1 MSKNISEKELVESI
15 KKDSQD
21 YYETG
26 FSESSD
32 EVFDAKLELLRSINP
47 SHPILTTVGHGYS
60 IAGVEDKIRFEHPL
74 PTGSIDK
81 EKDFGVVKKW
91 CNKKTKFTTKIDG
104 NSIIAYYRN
113 GSLWKVVTR
122 GEDDIGI
129 DRTAKFVNIIPNK
142 INAPGYVR
150 VRGEAA
156 IAKAKYTI
164 ENGFDVTK
172 ASRNAVAGAITRK
185 TDWESVMVFVD
196 FVAYTFQD
204 CDSGDDIFNLH
215 DWKDF
220 KIEEQK
226 PIEDLLCLT
235 VEEAKT
241 KYKDE
246 YEYESD
252 GIVLKKDE
260 ELLAFKF
267 EDEFAITDLLG
278 VTITVGKDQRITP
291 TAIITPTPLS
301 GATLSN
307 ASFVSFKKMLEKG
320 CWPIHSIHKIKLIR
334 SGEII
339 PHVVT
344 SVYSN
349 GDNKDETYMKCP
361 VCGSVG
367 EFIELKSGEDSAHLF
382 CVNPSCPN
390 IENTRLMNFSSNYY
404 VEGLGDT
411 VMETVFSYLNI
422 SSIVDLL
429 NYDGKKNLFSIPGV
443 ASSTVDKLNTFFSN
457 MKEIDVRVVYKT
469 FLNNV
474 GDRAAEKIVD
484 SGFNLEEFFNN
495 PQELGKLFGLPNFD
509 SGIPL
514 ELSEKKEAIKKV
526 VSLRSLIQDKKEKAS
541 ASFCITGAR
550 FKEEQLE
557 MLKAKGWAEDSD
569 LKKTTMVLVVKDVSK
584 STSKTEKAKKYG
596 TKVMSIVE
604 FLEYV

>member
-1 MSKNISEKELVESI
+1 MSKNFSEKELVESI

-21 YYETG
+21 YYENG

-47 SHPILTTVGHGYS
+47 THPILTTVGHGYTIS
-60 IAGVEDKIRFEHPL
+60 GIDDKVRFEHPL
-74 PTGSIDK
+74 ETGSIPK
-81 EKDFGVVKKW
+81 EKDFEVVKNW
-91 CNKKTKFTTKIDG
+91 CNKKTRFSTKIDG

-113 GSLWKVVTR
+113 GRLWKVVTR
-122 GEDDIGI
+122 GEDNVGI
-129 DRTAKFVNIIPNK
+129 DRTAKFIKIIPNK
-142 INAPGYVR
+142 IKAPGYVR

-156 IAKAKYTI
+156 IAKSKYI
-164 ENGFDVTK
+164 VENGFDVNK

-185 TDWESVMVFVD
+185 TDWEGVMSFVD
-196 FVAYTFQD
+196 FIAYTFQD
-204 CDSGDDIFNLH
+204 CDNGTDLYNIN

-220 KIEEQK
+220 KVEEQK
-226 PIEDLLCLT
+226 PIDELLSLT
-235 VEEAKT
+235 VEEAKV

-252 GIVLKKDE
+252 GIVLNNDG

-267 EDEFAITDLLG
+267 EDEYAIADLLG
-278 VTITVGKDQRITP
+278 VTITVGKDQRLTP
-291 TAIITPTPLS
+291 TAIVSPTPLA
-301 GATLSN
+301 GCTINN

-320 CWPIHSIHKIKLIR
+320 CWPIHSVHKIKLIR

-344 SVYSN
+344 TVFSN

-367 EFIELKSGEDSAHLF
+367 EFVELKTGEDSAHLF

-390 IENTRLMNFSSNYY
+390 IEKTRLMNFSSNYY

-429 NYDGKKNLFSIPGV
+429 NYDGKKDLFRIPGV
-443 ASSTVDKLNTFFSN
+443 AGSTVDKLNTFFSN
-457 MKEIDVRVVYKT
+457 MKEIDVRVIYKT

-484 SGFNLEEFFNN
+484 SGFDLNIFFNDSK
-495 PQELGKLFGLPNFD
+495 ELGKLFGLSNFD

-514 ELSEKKEAIKKV
+514 ELAEKKEAIQKV
-526 VSLRSLIQDKKEKAS
+526 VSLRPLIQEKKEKAS
-541 ASFCITGAR
+541 GSFCITGAR
-550 FKEEQLE
+550 FKEDQLAL
-557 MLKAKGWAEDSD
+557 LKSKGWAEDSD
-569 LKKTTMVLVVKDVSK
+569 LKKTTMVLVVKDSSK
-584 STSKTEKAKKYG
+584 TTTKTEKAKKYG
-596 TKVMSIVE
+596 TKVMSIEE
-604 FLEYV
+604 FLAFV